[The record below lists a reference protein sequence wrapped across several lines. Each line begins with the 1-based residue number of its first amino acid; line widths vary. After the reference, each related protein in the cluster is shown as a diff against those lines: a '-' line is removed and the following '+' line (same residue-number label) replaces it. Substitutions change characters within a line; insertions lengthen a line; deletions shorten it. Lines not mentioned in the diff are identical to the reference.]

1 MKHKYVV
8 IDSSKENHNSVDAKF
23 KVQRSHTNL
32 HFTAVVKDKYCITPS
47 ASYSPTWTPP
57 AWLSGA

>member
-32 HFTAVVKDKYCITPS
+32 HFTAVVKDK
-47 ASYSPTWTPP
+47 
-57 AWLSGA
+57 

>member
-23 KVQRSHTNL
+23 KVQRLHTNL
-32 HFTAVVKDKYCITPS
+32 HFNAVVKDK
-47 ASYSPTWTPP
+47 
-57 AWLSGA
+57 